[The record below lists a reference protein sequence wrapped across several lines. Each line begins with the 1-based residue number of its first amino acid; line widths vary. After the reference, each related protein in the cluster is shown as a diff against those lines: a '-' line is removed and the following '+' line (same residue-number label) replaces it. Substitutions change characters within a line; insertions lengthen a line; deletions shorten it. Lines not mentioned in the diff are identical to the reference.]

1 MFTSLPMQRVTLY
14 LVRDDA
20 PDLALA
26 LGRFGVFEP
35 EPEDCGGRVA
45 ETESRTY
52 RDRHAL
58 ATARLQ
64 KICEHLGLPDMP
76 DGMPAPRT
84 VPEQELASLADM
96 LGELWQSCSARD
108 ERRRHLREQ
117 LRDVENL
124 GDALHAYEA
133 LDVDLGRLQ
142 TDFQFLDLRIGTV
155 DIDELRQLRE
165 AVGLLGCT
173 ISEFSRGKDVAHI
186 VVAGLAETTPALDRV
201 LAAASFTPL
210 SIPPEFG
217 AHPQQVRDDL
227 RRQRDGLMTKLASL
241 EAETAKARKEHAAK
255 LREAA
260 GVLALASAW
269 SRTSELLR
277 RQGGLAVLAGWVPT
291 ERIAALR
298 AMLSRDLGDRFVL
311 ETRDPRG
318 DERPRVPSAL
328 RYPALLRPFGA
339 VVRTYGVPRYGE
351 VDPTWLF
358 ALSFVAMFGMM
369 FGDVGHGFVIAAAG
383 ILARRRLRR
392 FTPLVIAMGMA
403 SMLFGLLYGSVFGY
417 EGLLLPLWISPLH
430 DPGRLL
436 AVALYFG
443 IGFIVVMASISI
455 RNRLREEDYAG
466 ALLSGGGL
474 AGIAFYLGLVAA
486 AWRWLDTGGL
496 RPAGIAGFVLPLAVV
511 LGYEWQRNSGPI
523 AERIAI
529 VAIEGFDTLLGYIA
543 NTLSFLR
550 VAAFSLNHVALAIA
564 VFTIANGM
572 GPAGHWTTV
581 VVGNVFILVLE
592 GAIVTIQALRLEYY
606 EGFSRF
612 FSGDGREFKPL
623 RFGANTEVRQ
633 DLPT

>member
-1 MFTSLPMQRVTLY
+1 MFTPLPMQRVTLF
-14 LVRDDA
+14 LVRDEA
-20 PDLALA
+20 PNVALA
-26 LGRFGVFEP
+26 LGHFGVFEP
-35 EPEDCGGRVA
+35 ESEDCGGRIA

-58 ATARLQ
+58 AATRLQ
-64 KICEHLGLPDMP
+64 KICDHLSLPHVSDAL
-76 DGMPAPRT
+76 PALRT
-84 VPEQELASLADM
+84 VPEAELAALADM

-142 TDFQFLDLRIGTV
+142 DEFRFLDLRIGTV
-155 DIDELRQLRE
+155 DADELRQLRE

-173 ISEFSRGKDVAHI
+173 ISEFSRGRDVAHI
-186 VVAGLAETTPALDRV
+186 VVAGLIETAAALDRV

-217 AHPQQVRDDL
+217 AHPQQVREDL
-227 RRQRDGLMTKLASL
+227 RRQRDGLSADLTGL
-241 EAETAKARKEHAAK
+241 EAEIAKARTEHAAT
-255 LREAA
+255 LRETA

-269 SRTSELLR
+269 SRASEMLR
-277 RQGGLAVLAGWVPT
+277 RQGGLAVLAGWVPS
-291 ERIAALR
+291 ERVTGLR
-298 AMLSRDLGDRFVL
+298 ATLVRDLGDRFVMQ
-311 ETRDPRG
+311 TREPLD
-318 DERPRVPSAL
+318 DEQPRVPSAL

-358 ALSFVAMFGMM
+358 ALSFVVMFGMM

-383 ILARRRLRR
+383 ILARRRLHR
-392 FTPLVIAMGMA
+392 FAPLVVAMGAA
-403 SMLFGLLYGSVFGY
+403 STSFGLLYGSIFGY
-417 EGLLLPLWISPLH
+417 EDLVRPLWISPLH
-430 DPGRLL
+430 DPERLL

-455 RNRLREEDYAG
+455 RNRLRQNDLAG

-474 AGIAFYLGLVAA
+474 AGIAFYLGLVVAA
-486 AWRWLDTGGL
+486 ARWLESGGL
-496 RPAGIAGFVLPLAVV
+496 NAGAIAGFAAPLALV
-511 LGYEWQRNSGPI
+511 LGYEWRRNPGPI
-523 AERIAI
+523 GERIAI
-529 VAIEGFDTLLGYIA
+529 VFIEGFDTLLGYIA

-572 GPAGHWTTV
+572 GPAGHWVTV

-592 GAIVTIQALRLEYY
+592 GAIVTIQVLRLEYY

-612 FSGDGREFKPL
+612 FNGDGREFRPL
-623 RFGANTEVRQ
+623 TFGVDTEVRQ